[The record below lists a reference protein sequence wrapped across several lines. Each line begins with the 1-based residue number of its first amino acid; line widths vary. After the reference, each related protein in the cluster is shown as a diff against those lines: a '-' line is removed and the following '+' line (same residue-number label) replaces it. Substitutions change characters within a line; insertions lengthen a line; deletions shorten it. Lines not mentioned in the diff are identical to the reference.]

1 MSPMESKDID
11 ETSVRHAAAAV
22 DLTIAPEHLQGVL
35 FYYKMVAGFAAT
47 IAAFPLDE
55 TSEPAHVFTPCPVEP
70 KA

>member
-1 MSPMESKDID
+1 MESKDID
-11 ETSVRHAAAAV
+11 ETSVR
-22 DLTIAPEHLQGVL
+22 HLQGVL